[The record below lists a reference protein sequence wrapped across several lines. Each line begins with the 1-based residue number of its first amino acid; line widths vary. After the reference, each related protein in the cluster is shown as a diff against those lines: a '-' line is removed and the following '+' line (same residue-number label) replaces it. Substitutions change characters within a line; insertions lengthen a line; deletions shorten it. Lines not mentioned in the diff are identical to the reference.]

1 MLESELSDDDDEE
14 EEEEDEAD
22 MDPARRLVRKRL
34 RKVFYTSYFI
44 GIAISLTNRI
54 RLYGT
59 LKKIEESNELESEVE
74 EEKKKPFL
82 VRFLFFFFSYTD
94 YL

>member
-1 MLESELSDDDDEE
+1 MLGSELSDESDSS
-14 EEEEDEAD
+14 EEEEDEAT

-34 RKVFYTSYFI
+34 RKVFYTSYFV

-59 LKKIEESNELESEVE
+59 LKKIEENQENETEVQE
-74 EEKKKPFL
+74 ETKKTML
-82 VRFLFFFFSYTD
+82 VFPLIYF
-94 YL
+94 